1 MTPPFGRRQPRTVT
15 GSCLNADTLIPPFL
29 RASASGGRSQ
39 QRLTSKR
46 TDVLGTRGTEPVL
59 LLEKHPARALGL
71 ISVPAFDTVIIGD
84 ERLCD
89 IIQAFVAGDDGHM
102 EELPSAVLGC
112 GPAIRGSP
120 PPLTLERRPGSIPPA
135 DYHRQED
142 SRSDEVAK
150 PGYGANHDDDEPE
163 AHGASLSMVM
173 RKPPRRRGRRA
184 LRCRIPSLHTSRPMS
199 GSTSLRSGSFPAP

>member
-46 TDVLGTRGTEPVL
+46 KDVLGTRGTEPVL
-59 LLEKHPARALGL
+59 LLEKHPARALRP
-71 ISVPAFDTVIIGD
+71 ISVPAGDTGIPPGD

-102 EELPSAVLGC
+102 DELPSADLGR
-112 GPAIRGSP
+112 GPALRGS
-120 PPLTLERRPGSIPPA
+120 
-135 DYHRQED
+135 
-142 SRSDEVAK
+142 
-150 PGYGANHDDDEPE
+150 
-163 AHGASLSMVM
+163 
-173 RKPPRRRGRRA
+173 
-184 LRCRIPSLHTSRPMS
+184 
-199 GSTSLRSGSFPAP
+199 